1 MEHAEPRIFREL
13 PPRGK
18 ALRVV
23 VILFLVL
30 HLTALLIG
38 GAIPKIRNVFTPAVG
53 FYADALKMTN
63 SWGMF
68 GKPPTSTNIQI
79 EGVRTNGA
87 ATILSTTDAH
97 KRTLAER
104 IIDSRMRKFE
114 GRLAEPGDLKRLGDT
129 FLDYFCREGKKQ
141 FADLREVRIRNVLH
155 ETKND
160 DNVVTRTEST
170 TIIASRRCDG
180 SATFRLPVPN
190 KPAAPSEGEP

>member
-1 MEHAEPRIFREL
+1 MEHAEPRLFREL

-30 HLTALLIG
+30 HITALLIG
-38 GAIPKIRNVFTPAVG
+38 GAVPKIRNVFTPAVG

-68 GKPPTSTNIQI
+68 GKPPTSTNVQI
-79 EGVRTNGA
+79 EGVRTNGST
-87 ATILSTTDAH
+87 TILSTTDAH

-104 IIDSRMRKFE
+104 IVDSRMRKFE

-129 FLDYFCREGKKQ
+129 FLDYFCREGKKR
-141 FADLREVRIRNVLH
+141 FEDLREVRVRNILH

-160 DNVVTRTEST
+160 DDVVTRTEST

-180 SATFRLPVPN
+180 SATFRLPTQA